1 MTTPTPRA
9 GRNLPAAIAV
19 AVALASLIILS
30 LVIRR
35 EGFVLLTGLAGAV
48 AAWELMNALK
58 HRPGGVR
65 VPVVPTVVGPMV
77 IAWATWFGGGSGA
90 ALSAVAMLVVQVVWR
105 AYRPQRD
112 DAEDPFHPASAGL
125 PRALADVTGAAL
137 ITGYVGVLAACAVL
151 LVAPADG
158 VWRVISLVL
167 IVACSDIGGYATGV
181 LFGKHPMAPNL
192 SPKKSW
198 EGFAGSMG
206 FAALGGLAAMVW
218 MVDGPLWVGVPLGL
232 LVALAA
238 TVGDFAESALK
249 RDLGIK
255 DMSNLLPGHGG
266 IMDRL
271 DSLLVA
277 APVAWAVLAATVPTA

>member
-1 MTTPTPRA
+1 MPAAPRA
-9 GRNLPAAIAV
+9 GRNLPAAIVV
-19 AVALASLIILS
+19 AVALASLIVLS

-35 EGFVLLTGLAGAV
+35 EGFVLLAGAAGAV
-48 AAWELMNALK
+48 AAWELMTALK
-58 HRPGGVR
+58 NRPGGIR

-77 IAWATWFGGGSGA
+77 IAWATWFAGGSGTA
-90 ALSAVAMLVVQVVWR
+90 AAAVAMVALQVVWR

-112 DAEDPFHPASAGL
+112 DREDPFHPASTGV
-125 PRALADVTGAAL
+125 PRAIADVTGAAL
-137 ITGYVGVLAACAVL
+137 VTGYVGVLAACAVL
-151 LVAPADG
+151 LVAPLDG
-158 VWRVISLVL
+158 VDRVLALVL
-167 IVACSDIGGYATGV
+167 MVACSDVGGYATGV
-181 LFGKHPMAPNL
+181 LWGKHPMAPHL

-198 EGFAGSMG
+198 EGFAGSVG
-206 FAALGGLAAMVW
+206 VAALGGVAAMLW
-218 MVDGPLWVGVPLGL
+218 LVDGPLWVGVPLGIAA
-232 LVALAA
+232 ALAA

-277 APVAWAVLAATVPTA
+277 APVTWAILAVAVPAV

>member
-1 MTTPTPRA
+1 MTTPAPRA

-35 EGFVLLTGLAGAV
+35 EGFVLLAGAAGAV

-58 HRPGGVR
+58 NRPGGIR
-65 VPVVPTVVGPMV
+65 VPVVPTVIGPMV
-77 IAWATWFGGGSGA
+77 IVWATWFAGGSGA
-90 ALSAVAMLVVQVVWR
+90 ALAAVGMLVLQVVWR

-112 DAEDPFHPASAGL
+112 DVEDPHHAAPTGL

-151 LVAPADG
+151 LVAPEDG
-158 VWRVISLVL
+158 VMRVIALVL
-167 IVACSDIGGYATGV
+167 MVACSDIGGYATGV
-181 LFGKHPMAPNL
+181 FLGRRPMAPNL

-198 EGFAGSMG
+198 EGFAGSVAL
-206 FAALGGLAAMVW
+206 AALGGVASMAWL
-218 MVDGPLWVGVPLGL
+218 VDGPLWVGVPLGIA
-232 LVALAA
+232 VALAS

-255 DMSNLLPGHGG
+255 DMSDLLPGHGG

-277 APVAWAVLAATVPTA
+277 APVAWAILAATVPAP